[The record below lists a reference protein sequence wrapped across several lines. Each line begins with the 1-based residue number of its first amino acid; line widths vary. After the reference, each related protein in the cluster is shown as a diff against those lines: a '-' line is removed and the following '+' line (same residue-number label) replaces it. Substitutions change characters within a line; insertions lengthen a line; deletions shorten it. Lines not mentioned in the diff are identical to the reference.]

1 MKAKMSA
8 DTVAMVLKLY
18 RHGIEKEE
26 IEKMTGVT
34 RTSINRIL
42 RYDKAVC
49 DDPQAAKNK
58 SPAYGE
64 ESVVKQLFELRGLQ
78 WDEPTGQLEIC
89 EEDNTIALLHQLI
102 GRLDVLLDICR
113 EINEAMDR

>member
-1 MKAKMSA
+1 MGKMSA
-8 DTVAMVLKLY
+8 DTIATVLKLH

-26 IEKMTGVT
+26 IERITGYSK
-34 RTSINRIL
+34 TSVNRVI
-42 RYDKAVC
+42 RYDRLI
-49 DDPQAAKNK
+49 DNDPQAAKEKAGVN
-58 SPAYGE
+58 GE

-89 EEDNTIALLHQLI
+89 EGDTIALLHQLI